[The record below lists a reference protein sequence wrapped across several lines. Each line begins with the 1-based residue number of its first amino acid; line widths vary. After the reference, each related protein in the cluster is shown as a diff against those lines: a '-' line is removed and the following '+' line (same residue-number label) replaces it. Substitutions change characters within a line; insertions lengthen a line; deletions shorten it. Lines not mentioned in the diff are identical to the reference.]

1 MEKIYKVNIN
11 KKVNIV
17 ILVWGKIDIVVKGI
31 KRDLESIYLT
41 IKSLML

>member
-31 KRDLESIYLT
+31 KRDLESIYLM